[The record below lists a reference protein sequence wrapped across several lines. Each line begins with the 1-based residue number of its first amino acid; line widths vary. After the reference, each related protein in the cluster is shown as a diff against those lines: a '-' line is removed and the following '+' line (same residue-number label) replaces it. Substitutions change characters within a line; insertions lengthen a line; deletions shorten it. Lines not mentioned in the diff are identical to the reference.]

1 MQYHKFAN
9 LFPLIEG
16 DEFEQLKQDIQ
27 KNGQL
32 EPVWL
37 YEGQILDGRN
47 RYRACSSL
55 GIEAETREYE
65 GDEPLSF
72 VLSLN
77 LHRRHLSASQKAIL
91 TLEVLPLFEAR
102 AKERQVDAGR
112 LFGENHPQEVQTL
125 VSEPLEPKP
134 QARDHVA
141 AIVGVQ
147 SSAMIC

>member
-9 LFPLIEG
+9 LFSLIEG

-47 RYRACSSL
+47 RYRACASL
-55 GIEAETREYE
+55 GIEVETREYK

-77 LHRRHLSASQKAIL
+77 LRRRHLSASQKAIL
-91 TLEVLPLFEAR
+91 ALEVLPLFEAR
-102 AKERQVDAGR
+102 AKERQGNRND
-112 LFGENHPQEVQTL
+112 LIEDDNIQTL
-125 VSEPLEPKP
+125 VSECLEPQP

-147 SSAMIC
+147 SSAMIG